1 MATAAVSRRVYF
13 LLAGVVLLLDQSSKA
28 LIAQRLSVGEEQPVI
43 VGLLNLIHIRNP
55 GAALGLLSNSDSPWI
70 AAFLI
75 GFSVAASAVI
85 IALLWRGSAGLSGVA
100 LGLIL
105 GGALG
110 NLLDR
115 VRLGSVVDF
124 LDFRYWPFPFNLA
137 DSAIVLGAAGV
148 MLQLLRRREWRQG
161 EA

>member
-1 MATAAVSRRVYF
+1 
-13 LLAGVVLLLDQSSKA
+13 
-28 LIAQRLSVGEEQPVI
+28 VI

-137 DSAIVLGAAGV
+137 DSAIVLGAAALV
-148 MLQLLRRREWRQG
+148 AEALRSRRRPPA

>member
-1 MATAAVSRRVYF
+1 MATAAVSRRGFF
-13 LLAGVVLLLDQSSKA
+13 LLGGGGGVFGQTSKGPTPPKPS
-28 LIAQRLSVGEEQPVI
+28 RGGGGPVI

-124 LDFRYWPFPFNLA
+124 LDFR
-137 DSAIVLGAAGV
+137 S
-148 MLQLLRRREWRQG
+148 E
-161 EA
+161 EHTS

>member
-1 MATAAVSRRVYF
+1 MATAAVSRRGFF
-13 LLAGVVLLLDQSSKA
+13 LLAGGGVVLDQPSKA

-85 IALLWRGSAGLSGVA
+85 IALLWRGSCGSRRGGLGV
-100 LGLIL
+100 
-105 GGALG
+105 
-110 NLLDR
+110 
-115 VRLGSVVDF
+115 
-124 LDFRYWPFPFNLA
+124 
-137 DSAIVLGAAGV
+137 
-148 MLQLLRRREWRQG
+148 
-161 EA
+161 

>member
-1 MATAAVSRRVYF
+1 MATAAVSRRGYF
-13 LLAGVVLLLDQSSKA
+13 LFGGGGLLLDQSSKA

-100 LGLIL
+100 LGFIFFVSPGHPL
-105 GGALG
+105 
-110 NLLDR
+110 
-115 VRLGSVVDF
+115 
-124 LDFRYWPFPFNLA
+124 
-137 DSAIVLGAAGV
+137 
-148 MLQLLRRREWRQG
+148 
-161 EA
+161 